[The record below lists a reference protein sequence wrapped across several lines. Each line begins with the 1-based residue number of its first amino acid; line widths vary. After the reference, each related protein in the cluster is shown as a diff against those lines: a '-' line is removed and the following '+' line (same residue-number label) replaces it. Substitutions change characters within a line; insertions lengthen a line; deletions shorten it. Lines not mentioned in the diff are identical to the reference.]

1 MTDNLSPLAAAL
13 RDAWNSAP
21 AYEDRWEAAA
31 TAARE
36 HLSTS
41 PPVVSSHA
49 NTKLIE
55 RSLAR
60 MPADIGAMAQALASR
75 DPCEMASVGHTAA
88 PAAAPTA
95 RPTCATCPYWNS
107 PQGADGRWPC
117 RRHAPRHIG
126 SQCDDF
132 AITAAEEWC
141 GDHPAFPAYIAGRRA
156 AT

>member
-1 MTDNLSPLAAAL
+1 MADKMSPLAKLLRTTWFHSPFGTSDENLWSAL
-13 RDAWNSAP
+13 
-21 AYEDRWEAAA
+21 A

-36 HLSTS
+36 HLSPA
-41 PPVVSSHA
+41 PP
-49 NTKLIE
+49 
-55 RSLAR
+55 
-60 MPADIGAMAQALASR
+60 
-75 DPCEMASVGHTAA
+75 
-88 PAAAPTA
+88 AAPTE

-141 GDHPAFPAYIAGRRA
+141 GDHPAFPAYIASRRA
-156 AT
+156 PT